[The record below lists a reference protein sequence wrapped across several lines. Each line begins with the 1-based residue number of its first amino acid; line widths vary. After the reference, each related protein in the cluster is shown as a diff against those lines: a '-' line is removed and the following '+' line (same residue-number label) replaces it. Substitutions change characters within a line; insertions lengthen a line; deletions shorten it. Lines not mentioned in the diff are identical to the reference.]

1 MEVRKDDLTIKFK
14 MSNTT
19 VIERL
24 VIPSDLSNVS
34 LVESLIDKVC
44 ADLKIN
50 EDIYGNVLIAV
61 TEAVNNAIIHGN
73 AFNHDKSVVVEVN
86 QDNDSFIFRITD
98 EGSGF
103 DYLNLPDPTA
113 PENIEKEN
121 GRGIF
126 LIQNLS
132 DCLDFDENGKVAV
145 ITFNKENA

>member
-1 MEVRKDDLTIKFK
+1 
-14 MSNTT
+14 MSNTA

-44 ADLKIN
+44 SDLSIH
-50 EDIYGNVLIAV
+50 EDLYGNVLIAV

-73 AFNHDKSVVVEVN
+73 TYNINKSVTVEVI
-86 QDNDSFIFRITD
+86 QDADSFTFRVID
-98 EGSGF
+98 QGNGF
-103 DYLNLPDPTA
+103 DYMHLPDPTA

-132 DCLDFDENGKVAV
+132 DCLDFEDSGKIAV
-145 ITFNKENA
+145 ITFDKQNA